1 MPIHSLPTFIRS
13 QHLCECELH
22 VTLITTSR
30 KMIHPMALRRHI
42 ILTAT
47 LALITLTTHAWA
59 QCTSQLIGTITF
71 HYCNNGVSGTS
82 HQIGDTDN
90 FRREVRNVPSDRG
103 HDVPQLRRAV
113 RNVPSDRRHDVPQ
126 LRRTVRNVPS
136 DREHDVLQ
144 LRRAVRNIPTDRG
157 HDVLQL
163 VTRRRWSPGL
173 SPGWLPFGH
182 SA

>member
-1 MPIHSLPTFIRS
+1 
-13 QHLCECELH
+13 
-22 VTLITTSR
+22 
-30 KMIHPMALRRHI
+30 MALRRHI

-82 HQIGDTDN
+82 HQIGDTTFYN
-90 FRREVRNVPSDRG
+90 FGGKSGTSHQIGDTTFHNFG
-103 HDVPQLRRAV
+103 RAV

-136 DREHDVLQ
+136 DRGHDVLQ
-144 LRRAVRNIPTDRG
+144 LRRTVRNVPTDRG

-163 VTRRRWSPGL
+163 VTRRRWSPGF
-173 SPGWLPFGH
+173 PAGWLPPWSLSLKTDLSRPKTQQTLHGIFAKAP
-182 SA
+182 SE